1 MCKRASSAKV
11 LTCIWRCNRQVEKQ
25 RDKLPQTRA
34 KGEDEMNNTIKTLQ
48 HKENKLAG
56 TPECPP

>member
-1 MCKRASSAKV
+1 M
-11 LTCIWRCNRQVEKQ
+11 EKQ
-25 RDKLPQTRA
+25 RDRLPQTRA

-56 TPECPP
+56 EGACRGSTTVPTTLMPMSVLTLG